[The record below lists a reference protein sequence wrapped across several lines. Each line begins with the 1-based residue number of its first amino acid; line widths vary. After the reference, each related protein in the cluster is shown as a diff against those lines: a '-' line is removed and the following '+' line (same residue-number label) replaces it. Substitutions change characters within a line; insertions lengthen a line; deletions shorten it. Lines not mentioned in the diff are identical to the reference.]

1 MAQQYMIITIK
12 KWEIAESFGPFL
24 NYETA
29 LEVFLR
35 TSNHFNVYERDV
47 KVFLAPIK
55 KLKEFL

>member
-1 MAQQYMIITIK
+1 MIITIK

-55 KLKEFL
+55 KLKEFS